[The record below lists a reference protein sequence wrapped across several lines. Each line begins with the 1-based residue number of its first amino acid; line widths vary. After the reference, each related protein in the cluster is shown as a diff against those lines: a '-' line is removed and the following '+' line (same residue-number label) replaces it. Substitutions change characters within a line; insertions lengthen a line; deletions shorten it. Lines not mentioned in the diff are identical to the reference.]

1 MPARNLQV
9 YAKWAKPDYTV
20 SFNTHGADTETPAPI
35 GVAKYDTIEDQ
46 MPADPTREG
55 YVFAGWYTD
64 EAYTVPFVATQQ
76 IVRNLTLHAKWTRT
90 DSCTYVIVAK
100 DTEGNELKRVD
111 GSEVEVGASVT
122 VNAPVIDGYQAQ
134 QSSQNVKIL
143 DDGQEVV
150 FVYAA
155 VALGKL
161 LLRDVKGQDDRAE
174 EFPVGRNAADIEL
187 IHAARALGAHLT
199 VAVRSGGLNGGA
211 DLVAACCLLPAFLPH
226 TSLTSRAR
234 SCLSSSRPK
243 RGIQ

>member
-111 GSEVEVGASVT
+111 GSEVEVDVYKRQTLGLAEK
-122 VNAPVIDGYQAQ
+122 QAG
-134 QSSQNVKIL
+134 
-143 DDGQEVV
+143 DDYISL
-150 FVYAA
+150 F
-155 VALGKL
+155 
-161 LLRDVKGQDDRAE
+161 DRADQMLLA
-174 EFPVGRNAADIEL
+174 RKKARRARRADSADAGGERSICTDMALIRREL
-187 IHAARALGAHLT
+187 REKDPPKGAFCQDYETFKQIYRFVERGLK
-199 VAVRSGGLNGGA
+199 RSGQSAYIILMT
-211 DLVAACCLLPAFLPH
+211 LRCV
-226 TSLTSRAR
+226 
-234 SCLSSSRPK
+234 
-243 RGIQ
+243 

>member
-1 MPARNLQV
+1 MGWYLDEAFQTPVDWSSTMPARNLQV

-122 VNAPVIDGYQAQ
+122 VNAPVILRAPRKRLPRML
-134 QSSQNVKIL
+134 S
-143 DDGQEVV
+143 
-150 FVYAA
+150 AA
-155 VALGKL
+155 
-161 LLRDVKGQDDRAE
+161 
-174 EFPVGRNAADIEL
+174 
-187 IHAARALGAHLT
+187 T
-199 VAVRSGGLNGGA
+199 
-211 DLVAACCLLPAFLPH
+211 
-226 TSLTSRAR
+226 
-234 SCLSSSRPK
+234 
-243 RGIQ
+243 

>member
-1 MPARNLQV
+1 MPITGFAYDSWKQYTNGWGDSTLWLYYTRNSYNLVFENCTGVSPRALKFEAPLSGAKPADSSVGRPAGMDSDYVFMGWYLDEAFQTPVDWSSTMPARNLQV

-20 SFNTHGADTETPAPI
+20 SFNTHGADTETPAPT
-35 GVAKYDTIEDQ
+35 AWRNT
-46 MPADPTREG
+46 TRLRTRCPQTPP
-55 YVFAGWYTD
+55 VRATSSRAGYTD

-143 DDGQEVV
+143 DDGQ
-150 FVYAA
+150 
-155 VALGKL
+155 K
-161 LLRDVKGQDDRAE
+161 
-174 EFPVGRNAADIEL
+174 
-187 IHAARALGAHLT
+187 
-199 VAVRSGGLNGGA
+199 
-211 DLVAACCLLPAFLPH
+211 
-226 TSLTSRAR
+226 
-234 SCLSSSRPK
+234 
-243 RGIQ
+243 